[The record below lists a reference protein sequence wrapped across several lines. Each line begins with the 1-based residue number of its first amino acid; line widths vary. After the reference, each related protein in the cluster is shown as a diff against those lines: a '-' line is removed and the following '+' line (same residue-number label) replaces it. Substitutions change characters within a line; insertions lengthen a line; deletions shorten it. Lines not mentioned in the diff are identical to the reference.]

1 VSALHSVVSRPRA
14 LALLESQ
21 AERRAT
27 FVCAPRGYGKSA
39 ALREYAARVPSAFV
53 ALPASASLARF
64 GGDLARAMAGHVPG
78 IGLSFAGAYE
88 RASQRPDPAAM
99 LAHWFVGAVGTAPC
113 TIVIDDLHAA
123 AGADVAR
130 FLVAAVER
138 SPASLHWVVATE
150 TIDDAI
156 PISSWL
162 AHGLT
167 TLPLGTTE
175 LRLDLEDAKALARRV
190 KSVRSAGEI
199 ERLLETTGG
208 ALGDF
213 VFLIRQPAN
222 AEDNDFEHA
231 AARTFESLDLPE
243 QTFLFATL
251 PLPSLRSEFLERLE
265 PAQASLLRSLRRKAP
280 HVFEADGARYHGG
293 FRGYVRARMDSL
305 EADARA
311 AYFAGAARA
320 LEGAGD
326 VAGAVQILIGARD
339 EAAIV
344 RLIVRHGFAW
354 IEGEQSHVLHDALG
368 ALGDEARSAHATI
381 MALRAMFA
389 SLGGR
394 LDVSEALFQRALA
407 KTVEPAERLRINYH
421 YASDLMRR
429 GRPDAIDLLQPDEHF
444 LDAPAELRIAVMS
457 ALGAAY
463 AIAGE
468 MEQARKWVDRALGAL
483 PESRDGVLA
492 ARVHH
497 QAAFVAMHAGDAPA
511 AKRLAATAS
520 SLAERET
527 AYEVAGGAYSVRYQL
542 ALDVDDDPR
551 SAAAHLA
558 RIAVC
563 AAKCGSLDKQLY
575 AAAAGFD
582 IAVERGDDDAIALLE
597 RELAQLDVQYS
608 ARTAME
614 GLLPAKALLLA
625 GRGDFARA
633 YELLK
638 SSAEQQPSDDRRALR
653 FAEIA
658 VYAAGSGA
666 SAEAGAAAVAA
677 LKLDKRTSRVSI
689 RSLRTR
695 LFAALA
701 LVVVGRLNAPR
712 LLVAAVRRDLPAG
725 LPRLASFAG
734 ALEALIAR
742 RSGARN
748 HRILAAALQTMHAL
762 DFGGVA
768 RVLESLPSRGSGA
781 LTSTSGMAESA

>member
-1 VSALHSVVSRPRA
+1 MTALYSVVSRPRI

-27 FVCAPRGYGKSA
+27 FVCAPRGYGKSV

-53 ALPASASLARF
+53 ALPACASLARF
-64 GGDLARAMAGHVPG
+64 GGDLARAVAGHVPG
-78 IGLSFAGAYE
+78 ISLSFAGAYE
-88 RASQRPDPAAM
+88 RASQRPDPAAT
-99 LAHWFVGAVGTAPC
+99 LAQWFVAAVGPAPI

-123 AGADVAR
+123 AGTDVAR

-138 SPASLHWVVATE
+138 SEASLRWVVGTE
-150 TIDDAI
+150 TIDEAI
-156 PISSWL
+156 PMSSWL
-162 AHGLT
+162 AHGLAT
-167 TLPLGTTE
+167 VPLGAAE
-175 LRLDLEDAKALARRV
+175 FRLDLEDATALAKRV
-190 KSVRSAGEI
+190 KSIRSTREI

-222 AEDNDFEHA
+222 AEDTDFLCA
-231 AARTFESLDLPE
+231 ATRALENLDSAE
-243 QTFLFATL
+243 QAFLFATA
-251 PLPSLRSEFLERLE
+251 PLPSLRAEFLERLE
-265 PAQASLLRSLRRKAP
+265 PMQASMMRSLRRKAP
-280 HVFEADGARYHGG
+280 HLFEADGARYHAG
-293 FRGYVRARMDSL
+293 FRDFVRARLDLL

-311 AYFAGAARA
+311 EYFAGAARA

-381 MALRAMFA
+381 MALRAMIA

-394 LDVSEALFQRALA
+394 LDVAEALFQRALG
-407 KTVEPAERLRINYH
+407 KTSEPAERLRINYH

-468 MEQARKWVDRALGAL
+468 MEQARKWVDRALAAL
-483 PESRDGVLA
+483 AESRDRVLA

-497 QAAFVAMHAGDAPA
+497 QAAFVAMHAGDAST
-511 AKRLAATAS
+511 AKRLAAIAS
-520 SLAERET
+520 SLAEREA

-551 SAAAHLA
+551 SAAGYLA
-558 RIAVC
+558 RIALC
-563 AAKCGSLDKQLY
+563 AAKCGSVDKQLY

-582 IAVERGDDDAIALLE
+582 IAVERGDDEAIALLE

-625 GRGDFARA
+625 GRGDFPRA

-666 SAEAGAAAVAA
+666 SAEAGAAAIAA
-677 LKLDKRTSRVSI
+677 LKFDKRAARVSI

-701 LVVVGRLNAPR
+701 LVVLGRLNAPR
-712 LLVAAVRRDLPAG
+712 LLVAGVRRDLPAG

-742 RSGARN
+742 RAGARN

-762 DFGGVA
+762 DFGGIA
-768 RVLESLPSRGSGA
+768 RVLESLPSRGVGA
-781 LTSTSGMAESA
+781 LSSRLKMADSA